1 MNIRHWQTRALSLSL
16 ALLFVLLGASALCG
30 RAPQRASAREV
41 YYSDTVYTDADYN
54 GGGLQEDNE
63 IVYRDNYTVD
73 DDYRVVAPSYGNG
86 DASIK
91 NFCAVTAG
99 LNIVVY
105 YDRFYPNLIPNF
117 NPGMTVSSGAYAYF
131 PDMGFDQTDEVF
143 YTLYDEMQT
152 NVGVTGTSGENFKD
166 GLQSY
171 VEGQGYDL
179 SYSSFY
185 SSRTNVNMTQFEN
198 AIDAGKVGVLLLTKY
213 NFIYAITHNEER
225 TYISRSISDN
235 PHIMMVYG
243 YIVIRYYNNGSLFKT
258 ETYLQASSG
267 FSSGHQGYIRMDDYM
282 QIEEALIVNIS

>member
-1 MNIRHWQTRALSLSL
+1 M
-16 ALLFVLLGASALCG
+16 
-30 RAPQRASAREV
+30 
-41 YYSDTVYTDADYN
+41 
-54 GGGLQEDNE
+54 
-63 IVYRDNYTVD
+63 
-73 DDYRVVAPSYGNG
+73 
-86 DASIK
+86 
-91 NFCAVTAG
+91 
-99 LNIVVY
+99 
-105 YDRFYPNLIPNF
+105 
-117 NPGMTVSSGAYAYF
+117 
-131 PDMGFDQTDEVF
+131 
-143 YTLYDEMQT
+143 YDEMQT

-213 NFIYAITHNEER
+213 NFIYAIVHDDESTF
-225 TYISRSISDN
+225 ISRAISDN

-267 FSSGHQGYIRMDDYM
+267 FSTGNQGYIRMDDYM

>member
-1 MNIRHWQTRALSLSL
+1 MIIRHWQTRALSLSL
-16 ALLFVLLGASALCG
+16 ALLFVLLGASAPCG
-30 RAPQRASAREV
+30 RAPQRAPAQEV

-54 GGGLQEDNE
+54 GGGLQQEDQQ
-63 IVYRDNYTVD
+63 VYRDSYSID
-73 DDYRVVAPSYGNG
+73 DDYQAVAPSYGNG

-117 NPGMTVSSGAYAYF
+117 EPGMISYGSYAYF

-267 FSSGHQGYIRMDDYM
+267 FSSGYQGYIRMDDYM